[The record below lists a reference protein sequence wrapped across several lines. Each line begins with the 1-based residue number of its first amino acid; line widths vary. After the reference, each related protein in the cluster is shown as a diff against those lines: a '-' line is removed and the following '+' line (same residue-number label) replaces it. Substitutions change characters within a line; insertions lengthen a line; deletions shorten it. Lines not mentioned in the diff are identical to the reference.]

1 MILDENDSSAD
12 RAIFDTRYAVSNDMR
27 VIESQHTHPPNLY
40 PSAQI
45 IHDRPIPQAPTT
57 TTPTTT
63 SHHRLNTLEQ
73 DIRDRVNANA
83 TYIDMDDELDYSV
96 GNEYYDRSNISS
108 NENVMSNDM
117 RVIESQHTHP
127 PNLYPSAQIIHDR
140 PIPQAPTTTTPT
152 TSDDR
157 FYLDYIQYLPYEMD
171 FEEYL
176 IHKGIEKLKFNQQA
190 SAQEI
195 KNRKRKRRELI
206 PIEEYDDDLLLKTHQ
221 LKKHQRDIRINSNYQ
236 PSKKDST
243 EYTLEERFKKY
254 PYVRYEYIT
263 QSH

>member
-12 RAIFDTRYAVSNDMR
+12 RAIFDTRYAV
-27 VIESQHTHPPNLY
+27 
-40 PSAQI
+40 
-45 IHDRPIPQAPTT
+45 
-57 TTPTTT
+57 
-63 SHHRLNTLEQ
+63 
-73 DIRDRVNANA
+73 
-83 TYIDMDDELDYSV
+83 
-96 GNEYYDRSNISS
+96 
-108 NENVMSNDM
+108 SNDM